1 MQVVFCM
8 MYESTCIMCENDNK
22 EGKPM
27 IHAIWLIPAVMAGTA
42 FGIFA
47 HALCVIAKYSDERRD
62 DDDI

>member
-22 EGKPM
+22 EGKLM

-42 FGIFA
+42 FGIFV
-47 HALCVIAKYSDERRD
+47 HALCAIAKYSDERRD